1 MSPCLWC
8 TLGGPTATKSLEI
21 YASKRMPPEELSA
34 ASDDLCYCLDCVVEY
49 HNLRDEVP
57 SLHEVFWELE
67 TSRLISHFEK
77 SMKRQIEEDVLFI
90 VDENGETPLYDDTG
104 LDFEK
109 NLRVPLLEILK
120 YPYLLLHER
129 VSVLFVEALCK
140 MEEDNYSF
148 HVSERHPGIY
158 LLMVHPNEKIR
169 RWAIMSARNLGK
181 VERDDYYDLQ
191 EVLTC
196 LFKVIEVGLFDS
208 PDIYSS
214 SVIEKGKL
222 ILLPSHLYDTTNYKN
237 YWLGVC
243 MLLTVLEEQAMDSL
257 LLGPDKQNDFM
268 QSILNAMD
276 KQTDDGS
283 NNPFWPAL
291 HCFMVILDRLGSKV
305 WGQLIDPIQ
314 AFQTIINNVSYKNEI
329 QSIRNSSKRTKTEP
343 VSDYGDEMVSC
354 SQIVYNFNTEKPPKD
369 SGWKSAICPDYCP
382 NMYEDMQTLAHVLQS
397 DIGQDMRVHNST
409 FLWFIPFVQSLMGL
423 KDLGVAYI
431 VEVIHHLC
439 SEVKE
444 IINERVQQCDA
455 VSEFFILILVSV
467 IELHRNKKCLHLLWV
482 SSQEWVEAV
491 VKCAKLPAIAFTRC
505 TGRTLAN
512 CPRATSISSQSAN
525 SVQHAC
531 VQLIRSLLKEGYQR
545 VQPTLCKQ
553 FLDQLNLLL
562 RGNFSLGWQLSSRET
577 QDLQMCLRQVL
588 RNINKSSNTSPS
600 VENSAACPVL
610 PAISIKQE
618 KEAAADEYPLN
629 VHHRNSLSPP
639 LPLACKTTEVCQ
651 GSALLRKTG
660 SWEVEQR
667 ETPFK
672 NSNFHV
678 KEESLLTNVKKEPDD
693 MPPQECKH
701 LNVSPTTKLHTDS
714 QKNRNHHQGQ
724 EQQNTTLA
732 KHSFGTSHLDIDFQ
746 NSSMLEGRSE
756 IRSRIP
762 ECRTVFCSSTPE
774 NFPSLNE
781 GNGSGGSNSK
791 VETGNSKDL
800 KKPSWA
806 PKLLHLIKT
815 SANVKKSRMVKG
827 DLDESVGQNQSSKD
841 ANQGMCENK
850 TSVDSN
856 LPSWPANKGGKS
868 MHNASQIIPLS
879 IKLESKDRLLTSFP
893 KNETNLEESI
903 SDEALDDVP
912 LSVIRCDLLKK
923 RSSQSTVA
931 DNLTDSQVDR
941 DLDSLS
947 LTAYAKG
954 INFPVDSSQEST
966 APNLR
971 DIKRKVKGAVN
982 NIIIISDSS
991 SDDDDDDEK
1000 DANMKNIKK
1009 EKIDDKCPQKQPNYV
1024 SANVKKEE
1032 KSKTSSSPMLYE
1044 ECDSQCF
1051 EFETENEIYSV
1062 WQDSPMHDE
1071 LDQAHEQ
1078 DSCLKPETCY
1088 SSKNEELE
1096 DQTNYWGYETD
1107 YIGEDVIEK
1116 AAEAV
1121 EQQINPLSH
1130 LNKKYFTE
1138 AHAPTKDKVSVEPN
1152 RSTSSVPLA
1161 SKLSIRKQALSP
1173 RENSV
1178 TSEDRDLIGQSPSTS
1193 SKLYSKKYAQSPGKS
1208 QLKSKL
1214 VRTAHRSPKKGSLKP
1229 TAQTK
1234 KLPQMEP
1241 SRSIPAVIPPKKVR
1255 QRPEPSSTVE
1265 KLGLKKAPRKAFELS
1280 QRSLDSVTELRSH
1293 GKAAG
1298 VVSIPQKQ
1306 KAKLISPQN
1315 LAVKNNRKMLACQD
1329 LQFWRQTRPKPGGSS
1344 ESRSKIIPKKT
1355 DPKYLQQPPATELP
1369 SADGLGE
1376 NQTEKL
1382 AEWISYPLSIEG
1394 KQLRKSFVSERE
1406 VQSTHVSKINS
1417 KFPLTSPGS
1426 TDVDVEMQ
1434 ESTLPVFSPSPCD
1447 VGTAL
1452 KESKS
1457 KLYEKS
1463 DDEDNLFLTQLDP
1476 VDMEMCSQMENF
1488 SDVEVS
1494 NDTDPG
1500 MSSSHL
1506 ETEPLNIVTCKNK
1519 DCPERVGKAGEYC
1532 SKHSDPDASDH
1543 LFAKPTLP
1551 SLKSA
1556 KPSTTKI
1563 FISNGA
1569 SRNAS
1574 LTKELENGPKL
1585 PVACKSKTNMVKPA
1599 ASNPANPVFK
1609 TPTFS
1614 SRLRPQS
1621 SSNVLRPQNM
1631 QNDSIS
1637 SFPKGLVAGTHVGK
1651 EVCPSVSQVSV
1662 LITQHRDHSIFV
1674 KEVLKWNY
1682 HMFANFSQARPPDN
1696 LLQSIVASV
1705 PVKFQGYNDYFN
1717 TFFPLMMLN
1726 AFETVTCIWESDLAK
1741 QLHPKEDD
1749 LIFLAVPEKCNT
1761 YTEESETE
1769 TRLVY
1774 HVGLVT
1780 RFSRTSRHEMRQNE
1794 RHIVCHFSIQTRANL
1809 SFYINQPVKCIVASS
1824 LITTQRRF
1832 KGLLLLSRSPLVKPI
1847 IYPSYPD
1854 FCPRNLNVASESVA
1868 SYMKEFNEDQQ
1879 KAIETAYA
1887 MVKQHSSLPRIC
1899 LINGPPGTGKSK
1911 TIVGLLFR
1919 ILAEVGRSQNLNAKI
1934 KRNRVL
1940 VCAPSNAAVDELMK
1954 KIILEFK
1961 DKCQDK
1967 AKAFGNCGDI
1977 NLVRLGPEK
1986 SISSDV
1992 LRFSLDSQVSHKMK
2006 RGALDQDIHKQKEAL
2021 DHQLDKLSRQR
2032 AMDRLS
2038 VLPFCSKVR
2047 GRPQEMQASII
2058 LESHIICC
2066 TLSTSGGFLLE
2077 SAFRRQGLDP
2087 FSCVIVD
2094 EAGQSCE
2101 VETLIPLIHRCS
2113 KLVLVGDSK
2122 QLPPTVISMKAQ
2134 DYGYDQSL
2142 MARLH
2147 KHLEELVQQNA
2158 IGKLPVVQL
2167 TVQYRMHPDI
2177 CLFPSNYIYGR
2188 TLKTN
2193 RETEEKR
2200 CSTDWP
2206 FQPYLVFDVGDGQE
2220 RRDNDSFANPQE
2232 VKLVME
2238 IMKLIK
2244 EKKKDIA
2251 FRNIGIITPYSAQ
2264 KRRIQQELDR
2274 EIGEVDTVDGFQG
2287 RQKDCII
2294 VTCVRANS
2302 AQGSIGFL
2310 ASLQR
2315 LNVTITRARF
2325 SLFILGRLGTLME
2338 NKDWEQLIQ
2347 DAQRR
2352 GAIIKTCDHNY
2363 KKDAVKILKL
2373 KPTSQRPPLSHPS
2386 VVLPEMTRP
2395 RQSGSPS
2402 DRQSEAAPRKESD
2415 LRKFPAS
2422 GTPSARGSGGLHPP
2436 PASHGSFSKEATF
2449 STQAK
2454 AAAQPAVR
2462 ERLQDPRLARRA
2474 EPAAK
2479 EQASRNNS
2487 LSAPSHLG
2495 KTLPQGPE
2503 VPSARRGHS
2512 NSEHHSAVS
2521 KASQAL
2527 QQPDTSHA
2535 ARRDRDWR
2543 VSYATKGTAPRDTER
2558 PKSQSEWRKDQDY
2571 RPGSRRTSEQTPER
2585 DSNDAKRRRISY

>member
-1 MSPCLWC
+1 
-8 TLGGPTATKSLEI
+8 
-21 YASKRMPPEELSA
+21 
-34 ASDDLCYCLDCVVEY
+34 
-49 HNLRDEVP
+49 
-57 SLHEVFWELE
+57 
-67 TSRLISHFEK
+67 
-77 SMKRQIEEDVLFI
+77 
-90 VDENGETPLYDDTG
+90 
-104 LDFEK
+104 
-109 NLRVPLLEILK
+109 
-120 YPYLLLHER
+120 
-129 VSVLFVEALCK
+129 
-140 MEEDNYSF
+140 
-148 HVSERHPGIY
+148 
-158 LLMVHPNEKIR
+158 
-169 RWAIMSARNLGK
+169 
-181 VERDDYYDLQ
+181 
-191 EVLTC
+191 
-196 LFKVIEVGLFDS
+196 
-208 PDIYSS
+208 
-214 SVIEKGKL
+214 
-222 ILLPSHLYDTTNYKN
+222 
-237 YWLGVC
+237 
-243 MLLTVLEEQAMDSL
+243 
-257 LLGPDKQNDFM
+257 
-268 QSILNAMD
+268 
-276 KQTDDGS
+276 
-283 NNPFWPAL
+283 
-291 HCFMVILDRLGSKV
+291 
-305 WGQLIDPIQ
+305 
-314 AFQTIINNVSYKNEI
+314 
-329 QSIRNSSKRTKTEP
+329 
-343 VSDYGDEMVSC
+343 
-354 SQIVYNFNTEKPPKD
+354 
-369 SGWKSAICPDYCP
+369 
-382 NMYEDMQTLAHVLQS
+382 
-397 DIGQDMRVHNST
+397 
-409 FLWFIPFVQSLMGL
+409 
-423 KDLGVAYI
+423 
-431 VEVIHHLC
+431 
-439 SEVKE
+439 
-444 IINERVQQCDA
+444 
-455 VSEFFILILVSV
+455 
-467 IELHRNKKCLHLLWV
+467 
-482 SSQEWVEAV
+482 
-491 VKCAKLPAIAFTRC
+491 
-505 TGRTLAN
+505 
-512 CPRATSISSQSAN
+512 
-525 SVQHAC
+525 
-531 VQLIRSLLKEGYQR
+531 
-545 VQPTLCKQ
+545 
-553 FLDQLNLLL
+553 
-562 RGNFSLGWQLSSRET
+562 
-577 QDLQMCLRQVL
+577 
-588 RNINKSSNTSPS
+588 
-600 VENSAACPVL
+600 
-610 PAISIKQE
+610 
-618 KEAAADEYPLN
+618 
-629 VHHRNSLSPP
+629 
-639 LPLACKTTEVCQ
+639 
-651 GSALLRKTG
+651 
-660 SWEVEQR
+660 
-667 ETPFK
+667 
-672 NSNFHV
+672 
-678 KEESLLTNVKKEPDD
+678 
-693 MPPQECKH
+693 
-701 LNVSPTTKLHTDS
+701 
-714 QKNRNHHQGQ
+714 
-724 EQQNTTLA
+724 
-732 KHSFGTSHLDIDFQ
+732 
-746 NSSMLEGRSE
+746 
-756 IRSRIP
+756 
-762 ECRTVFCSSTPE
+762 
-774 NFPSLNE
+774 
-781 GNGSGGSNSK
+781 
-791 VETGNSKDL
+791 
-800 KKPSWA
+800 
-806 PKLLHLIKT
+806 
-815 SANVKKSRMVKG
+815 
-827 DLDESVGQNQSSKD
+827 
-841 ANQGMCENK
+841 
-850 TSVDSN
+850 
-856 LPSWPANKGGKS
+856 
-868 MHNASQIIPLS
+868 
-879 IKLESKDRLLTSFP
+879 
-893 KNETNLEESI
+893 
-903 SDEALDDVP
+903 
-912 LSVIRCDLLKK
+912 
-923 RSSQSTVA
+923 
-931 DNLTDSQVDR
+931 
-941 DLDSLS
+941 
-947 LTAYAKG
+947 
-954 INFPVDSSQEST
+954 
-966 APNLR
+966 
-971 DIKRKVKGAVN
+971 
-982 NIIIISDSS
+982 
-991 SDDDDDDEK
+991 
-1000 DANMKNIKK
+1000 
-1009 EKIDDKCPQKQPNYV
+1009 
-1024 SANVKKEE
+1024 
-1032 KSKTSSSPMLYE
+1032 MLYE

-1130 LNKKYFTE
+1130 LNKKVSKAETKPDLSFGDPVAKVETVDRLKYFTE

-1434 ESTLPVFSPSPCD
+1434 ESTLAIPTVQSPSCSHLTGDGKFEPAGKDLAAQPVFSPSPCD

-1726 AFETVTCIWESDLAK
+1726 AFETVAQEWIENQKSKERSAFHLHLQNFCAELNRADLTACIWESDLAK

-1919 ILAEVGRSQNLNAKI
+1919 ILAEGTGKENPAQNLNAKI

-2032 AMDRLS
+2032 AMDRCEKRETKLDDEIGRLS
-2038 VLPFCSKVR
+2038 KERQKLASELKVR

-2274 EIGEVDTVDGFQG
+2274 EFGKNRIGEVDTVDGFQG